1 MRIFIMNLIR
11 NPNNRED
18 YYYLMLNVLLV
29 MISFIFR
36 EIIHEAVLG
45 VEDNSFPVMQ
55 FIVSG

>member
-45 VEDNSFPVMQ
+45 VEDNSFTVMQ

>member
-45 VEDNSFPVMQ
+45 VEDNSFTFMQ